1 MTRRWIWAGCIAA
14 VGLAVTAAG
23 PALARAKHQRAVT
36 GCVAQPPRD
45 VGVLG
50 FLFNPAPEPNGCAP
64 PVYVHGRYEGQDPDP
79 FIRSQLQRD
88 PQTGYRP
95 F

>member
-1 MTRRWIWAGCIAA
+1 MGRRWILTGFAVAAGVA
-14 VGLAVTAAG
+14 VMAAG
-23 PALARAKHQRAVT
+23 PTLARVKHHRAVN
-36 GCVAQPPRD
+36 GCIAQPPRD
-45 VGVLG
+45 VGLAG
-50 FLFNPAPEPNGCAP
+50 FLFNPAPEPNGCVP
-64 PVYVHGRYEGQDPDP
+64 PVYAYGRYEGQDPDL